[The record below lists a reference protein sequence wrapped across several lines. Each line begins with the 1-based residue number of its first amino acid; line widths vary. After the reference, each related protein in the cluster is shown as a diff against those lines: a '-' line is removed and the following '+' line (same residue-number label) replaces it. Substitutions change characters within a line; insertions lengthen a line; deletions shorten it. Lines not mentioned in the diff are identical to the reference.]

1 MKLTKIS
8 TSKLA
13 GAQLFRMHEKDI
25 IVQADKAV
33 QFCNWKHS
41 STYVFIVNIYDLY
54 EILCHFITWLVKS
67 LCLLAFD
74 MLGSKADWVHNLPML
89 LLALVS
95 VKSWGLFFSFN
106 LCFWTWQYT
115 VNQGGSTLCY
125 LRVTL
130 LGVGSSPCCFSIYV
144 LRGRRSTFARK
155 VKKHRLSLIEKAVF
169 SFCR

>member
-74 MLGSKADWVHNLPML
+74 MLGSKAD
-89 LLALVS
+89 
-95 VKSWGLFFSFN
+95 
-106 LCFWTWQYT
+106 
-115 VNQGGSTLCY
+115 
-125 LRVTL
+125 
-130 LGVGSSPCCFSIYV
+130 
-144 LRGRRSTFARK
+144 
-155 VKKHRLSLIEKAVF
+155 
-169 SFCR
+169 